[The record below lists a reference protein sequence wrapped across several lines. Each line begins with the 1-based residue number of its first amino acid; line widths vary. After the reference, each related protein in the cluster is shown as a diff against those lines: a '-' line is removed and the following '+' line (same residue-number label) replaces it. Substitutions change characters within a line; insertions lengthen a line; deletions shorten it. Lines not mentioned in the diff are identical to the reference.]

1 MYAYIKGIV
10 SEVRPSHIVLENN
23 EIGYLIIVPNPYNY
37 QVGNHETIYLY
48 HHVREDVFSL
58 YGFRNNQAK
67 ELFIKLISVSGVGPK
82 TALSIMAA
90 SNLDLVVRA
99 IENNDYKYLTKF
111 PGIGNKTAQ
120 QIILDLSGK
129 LVIDDIHEN
138 SVLVDVELA
147 LLALGYSKKDIVK
160 VLKQVDEALPLE
172 QAIKEALR
180 LIVGWCYGKK
190 RNFK

>member
-180 LIVGWCYGKK
+180 LIVG
-190 RNFK
+190 